1 MAAASR
7 DRLGDVRSLVVG
19 QMPDYQVDCV
29 LHCGEGR
36 DNVAYEVNGE
46 LIVRFSKETDPA
58 RRTARL
64 RQEAR
69 LLAAVA
75 AISSLPVPEPRFTAT
90 EHGCLAYLQDPR
102 CTTVG
107 RGPAALVGPRHVDR
121 RRARPA
127 TRRAPCRANRSRG
140 SSGLVGTD
148 DQPLAEWRRETADI
162 YVTLARQVPVV
173 HRRPVEAFL
182 ATPPPDGEI
191 QLGVLPQRSGDRTRS
206 HRPDRME
213 GDGHHRLGRCR
224 DRRSGL

>member
-7 DRLGDVRSLVVG
+7 DRLGDVRSLVIG

-46 LIVRFSKETDPA
+46 LIVRFSRETDPA

-90 EHGCLAYLQDPR
+90 EHGCLAYFKIPGVPLLDVARPHWSAHATSIAAVLGQLL
-102 CTTVG
+102 
-107 RGPAALVGPRHVDR
+107 AALHAVPIDR
-121 RRARPA
+121 VAPLVWWERMTSHWPSGDARPQ
-127 TRRAPCRANRSRG
+127 TS
-140 SSGLVGTD
+140 T
-148 DQPLAEWRRETADI
+148 
-162 YVTLARQVPVV
+162 
-173 HRRPVEAFL
+173 
-182 ATPPPDGEI
+182 
-191 QLGVLPQRSGDRTRS
+191 
-206 HRPDRME
+206 
-213 GDGHHRLGRCR
+213 
-224 DRRSGL
+224 